1 MSIAATERD
10 LERVRGR
17 LREALAEAHVV
28 ADADVLEQVIA
39 QVVRARQSMAA
50 LAPAMQKLPAVPAGL
65 ARIAQATENAWKRVE
80 DEFGLLTSTEVA
92 ARLGSR
98 SVNRDLAKTYRKR
111 GLLLAVRRLNS
122 FRYPG
127 FQFTRDGQIRSTI
140 PELVALSAELSWP
153 QEEVVLWLCAPSGA
167 FDGDR
172 PVDHLDEADVIE
184 RARETA
190 TIEW

>member
-1 MSIAATERD
+1 MSIAATQRD
-10 LERVRGR
+10 IERVRGP

-28 ADADVLEQVIA
+28 NDAEVLEQVVA
-39 QVVRARQSMAA
+39 QVVRARLSMAA
-50 LAPAMQKLPAVPAGL
+50 LAPAMQRLPAVPAGL
-65 ARIAQATENAWKRVE
+65 ARIAQATENAWKRIE

-98 SVNRDLAKTYRKR
+98 NANRDLAKTYRKR
-111 GLLLAVRRLNS
+111 GQLLAVRRLNS

-127 FQFTRDGQIRSTI
+127 FQFTRDGQVRSII
-140 PELVALSAELSWP
+140 PELVALAEEIGWP
-153 QEEVVLWLCAPSGA
+153 SEEVVLWLCAPSGA

-172 PVDHLDEADVIE
+172 PVDHLDEADLIR

-190 TIEW
+190 TVEW